1 MSNETL
7 LLATLSSIQEIIK
20 RMASNSL
27 FIKGWSMSLTGVII
41 ALAKKDYT
49 PESIEKIG
57 MLIIIFNILF
67 SLLDSYYLKQERIF
81 RNEYN
86 KKIGALA
93 NKTDTDTLTIISR
106 KQVKTNFLNIISSV
120 SIMPFYLV
128 MLAIGV
134 FVMFGGII

>member
-1 MSNETL
+1 MNNETL
-7 LLATLSSIQEIIK
+7 LLAALSSIQEIIK

-49 PESIEKIG
+49 PESIERIG

-67 SLLDSYYLKQERIF
+67 SLLDAYYLKQERIF

-86 KKIGALA
+86 RKIGALA
-93 NKTDTDTLTIISR
+93 NKSDADTLTIISR
-106 KQVKTNFLNIISSV
+106 KQVKTNFYNVILSIS
-120 SIMPFYLV
+120 ILPFYIV
-128 MLAIGV
+128 MLTIGV
-134 FVMFGGII
+134 FVMFGGGI